1 MINDILGY
9 RFSESDRLFF
19 DANVWLAIYPPPS
32 KPNGHWQNLYTAM
45 LKKVKKAMSDMFIDS
60 TVISEYLNTYT
71 RLVFKQ
77 RPLEFIDLTFKEY
90 RIKCSSDYKKAARQ
104 AEQNM
109 EEILSLANLHVVDCA
124 ISGFDRNVMLFDFGK
139 GCSDWN
145 DLVIVEVCKGGG
157 YSLVTNDGDFKDV
170 TGVTILTHNPKLFAR

>member
-1 MINDILGY
+1 MEDFATKGVYVENIEVSPSQILTENEIRNIIDDY
-9 RFSESDRLFF
+9 T
-19 DANVWLAIYPPPS
+19 
-32 KPNGHWQNLYTAM
+32 QTNL
-45 LKKVKKAMSDMFIDS
+45 SF
-60 TVISEYLNTYT
+60 
-71 RLVFKQ
+71 
-77 RPLEFIDLTFKEY
+77 
-90 RIKCSSDYKKAARQ
+90 
-104 AEQNM
+104 
-109 EEILSLANLHVVDCA
+109 ANLHVVDCA